1 MFSGI
6 DCAMIATEMIQAA
19 VKERYNITLDAK
31 LGTKLAKN
39 ARFRQKLY
47 FVIETIFASLDL
59 NVNL

>member
-31 LGTKLAKN
+31 LGTSCEKYGPA
-39 ARFRQKLY
+39 QKLLSSK
-47 FVIETIFASLDL
+47 FVWNYVL
-59 NVNL
+59 